1 MTGSIALVGSG
12 EYLPEMANLERLLI
26 EDGLKSGREAQF
38 IQIPTAAGRE
48 SLERLRYWEELGRSQ
63 AEALGVKQVF
73 LPIFDREA
81 AMNQDYAEM
90 ISQGALIYISGGD
103 PHHLANS
110 LLDTPV
116 GEAIESS
123 WKSGA
128 SLAGCS
134 AGAMVM
140 SSQIPHF
147 RLSRSEPTRGLSLL
161 PRVRVIPHFDKFF
174 RWIPESAAQRMMHV
188 PEDAILLGIDELTA
202 LLKRQSSKSWE
213 VHGKA
218 EVHLLKGVEV
228 GRFGHGE
235 EVHLPF

>member
-1 MTGSIALVGSG
+1 MPGSLALVGSG
-12 EYLPEMANLERLLI
+12 EYLPAMADLERSLI
-26 EDGLKSGREAQF
+26 EDGLKTGREAHF
-38 IQIPTAAGRE
+38 VQIPTAAGQE

-73 LPIFDREA
+73 LPIFDRDA
-81 AMNQDYAEM
+81 AMNQKYADLV
-90 ISQGALIYISGGD
+90 SDGALIYMSGGD
-103 PHHLANS
+103 PHYLANS
-110 LLDTPV
+110 LVGTPV
-116 GEAIESS
+116 GDAIESS

-140 SSQIPHF
+140 SSSIPHF
-147 RLSRSEPTRGLSLL
+147 RLSRSEPTTGLSLV

-188 PEDAILLGIDELTA
+188 PDDAVLLGIDELTA
-202 LLKRQSSKSWE
+202 LVKRKDSDLWE

-218 EVHLLKGVEV
+218 EVHLLKGVPE
-228 GRFGHGE
+228 GRFGHAE
-235 EVHLPF
+235 KISLPI